1 MTQRYVVLKGRVSGM
16 AGAAGGALQR
26 VTRLTAE
33 ARDLLD
39 KANSSKKR
47 LEELEQHFGANEQ
60 AMAAKATRLQAL
72 ERQVSGLLQE
82 IRERA
87 NAYATC

>member
-1 MTQRYVVLKGRVSGM
+1 M
-16 AGAAGGALQR
+16 
-26 VTRLTAE
+26 
-33 ARDLLD
+33 ARDRGSPLSARSPPCD
-39 KANSSKKR
+39 PCRPA
-47 LEELEQHFGANEQ
+47 ELEQHFGANEQ